1 MAAWIGGEFGGRM
14 DTCIC
19 MAESLCSPHETI
31 TTLLINCSPIE
42 NKIFKK
48 QTKNKRRK
56 KKKQANKKLN
66 EIHCVQMV
74 SLQEGMSLWFV
85 CVGTRAHIEGGL
97 KYPGM

>member
-1 MAAWIGGEFGGRM
+1 M

-19 MAESLCSPHETI
+19 MAESLCSPPETI

-56 KKKQANKKLN
+56 KKKQANNKLN